1 MDSMEGTKL
10 GGDRF
15 SAEEELSSGIG
26 ADLGFDDNYKGTRI
40 GEQSDF
46 EKSLGLESSPFLEE
60 PIAEPQ
66 EKEPPAIVE
75 ENKKEDIAT
84 QEKISK
90 TPVMADLMQTVKDYQ
105 IGDILTGIVTR
116 VEKGLVFVDIAY
128 KSEGIIES
136 DELANV
142 PGIKSSDIVKPGQKI
157 KVMIMKLENREGH
170 PVLSK
175 KRAEYE
181 QNWLDLN
188 HAEKNRT
195 NIIVAVVNAVR
206 GGLVVDYGGI
216 RGFVPASHV
225 AKDYQNNME
234 ALVKQNISVRP
245 IEINRKRRK
254 VVLSHKFGSVK
265 KDNTQAKELIRQIEP
280 GQVKKG
286 TITNIKPY
294 GAFVDLGGIEGL
306 IHISEMSW
314 ARINNPE
321 EVVQVGQTVD
331 VFVLGVDDETGKIS
345 LGLRQLQ
352 PDPWVNVEERYQIGD
367 KVRGKIT
374 RLVKFGAFIEL
385 EKGLEGLIHISELA
399 DKIPAKPEDVVTSD
413 QFVEAKIIKMFPA
426 EQRIG
431 LSLREHPEIVP
442 KKDLDKYSKEHSAD
456 TVAPKIGDLVKDSLK
471 GSKEKTEEN
480 NS

>member
-10 GGDRF
+10 GGERF
-15 SAEEELSSGIG
+15 SAEEELGSNLG
-26 ADLGFDDNYKGTRI
+26 AADYGTESYKGTKL

-46 EKSLGLESSPFLEE
+46 EKSLGLKSP
-60 PIAEPQ
+60 AEDIPPVIPPETSE
-66 EKEPPAIVE
+66 EKEAPQP
-75 ENKKEDIAT
+75 KKKTTEP
-84 QEKISK
+84 EKIK
-90 TPVMADLMQTVKDYQ
+90 TKVEVMDDLMQTVKDYQ
-105 IGDILTGIVTR
+105 VGDIVNGIVSR

-128 KSEGIIES
+128 KSEGIIEG
-136 DELANV
+136 DELSSTPNV
-142 PGIKSSDIVKPGQKI
+142 KASDIVKPGQKI

-175 KRAEYE
+175 RRADYE
-181 QNWLDLN
+181 SYWNNLHQALKKKETVD
-188 HAEKNRT
+188 
-195 NIIVAVVNAVR
+195 VFVMNAVK

-225 AKDYQNNME
+225 SKDHQNNMDD
-234 ALVKQNISVRP
+234 LVKKTISVKP
-245 IEINRKRRK
+245 IDVNRKRRK
-254 VVLSHKFGSVK
+254 VVLSHKLGTSR
-265 KDNTQAKELIRQIEP
+265 KDSPKIKELLQQIEP

-286 TITNIKPY
+286 KVTNIKPF

-314 ARINNPE
+314 GRISNPE
-321 EVVQVGQTVD
+321 EVVKTGDTID
-331 VFVLGVDDETGKIS
+331 VFILGVDDESGKIS

-352 PDPWVNVEERYQIGD
+352 PDPWVNVEERYHIGD

-385 EKGLEGLIHISELA
+385 EKGLEGLIHITELA
-399 DKIPAKPEDVVTSD
+399 DKTPAKPEDILTSGE
-413 QFVEAKIIKMFPA
+413 FVEAKIIKMFPA

-442 KKDLDKYSKEHSAD
+442 RTDMDNYQDKQENAN
-456 TVAPKIGDLVKDSLK
+456 PKIGDLVKDSLK
-471 GSKEKTEEN
+471 KNEEPAK
-480 NS
+480 